1 MKKITQLLTVA
12 TLVVASSLTL
22 MAQGPNM
29 GVNGNYKHQYPTSK
43 GNKFKDSFKN
53 ESKEDVSVRNYK
65 IQSRY
70 KKTENNAFSNNFSA
84 IKKQSTVDSK
94 HPYGL

>member
-12 TLVVASSLTL
+12 AILAASSLTV
-22 MAQGPNM
+22 MAQSPNM

-43 GNKFKDSFKN
+43 GTKFKDNLKN
-53 ESKEDVSVRNYK
+53 NSTEDVTVRNYK

-70 KKTENNAFSNNFSA
+70 KKTETNAFSNNFTS
-84 IKKQSTVDSK
+84 IKKQSTVNSK

>member
-12 TLVVASSLTL
+12 AILAASSLTV
-22 MAQGPNM
+22 MAQSPNM

-43 GNKFKDSFKN
+43 GTKFKDNLKN
-53 ESKEDVSVRNYK
+53 NSKEDVSTRNYK
-65 IQSRY
+65 IQARR
-70 KKTENNAFSNNFSA
+70 KNTENNTISKNFSTS
-84 IKKQSTVDSK
+84 KKQSNVNSK